1 MRQSVFIFVPGSND
15 PGLSDCLPRPPIPSS
30 LLSTFII
37 QKLPNWRFVS
47 NPCRMTLFSQEI
59 VIFRSDLTS
68 RLMRHAIR
76 EPKQNLPEQTV
87 KTILSQSHL
96 APFPQRI
103 SPIFWGWDH
112 ALERNIKS
120 FTRILAIIF
129 TWAPLIKIWCLLVDH
144 EFLYSEKRLFPLPDL
159 LILCDSHEGY
169 NLNLSGTMCINPS
182 SFNR

>member
-1 MRQSVFIFVPGSND
+1 MKIVFFYHFQGLNRFAKKVVECDMRQSVFIFVPGSND

-76 EPKQNLPEQTV
+76 EPKSNLPEQTV

-112 ALERNIKS
+112 ALERDIMFSKIS
-120 FTRILAIIF
+120 
-129 TWAPLIKIWCLLVDH
+129 IKICLNTITI
-144 EFLYSEKRLFPLPDL
+144 P
-159 LILCDSHEGY
+159 
-169 NLNLSGTMCINPS
+169 
-182 SFNR
+182 

>member
-112 ALERNIKS
+112 ALERIIE
-120 FTRILAIIF
+120 FFPWIRAIIF
-129 TWAPLIKIWCLLVDH
+129 IRAPLIKILVWVC
-144 EFLYSEKRLFPLPDL
+144 RLRISIFRKAAISTSRFAYFMWFARGLQSQPFW
-159 LILCDSHEGY
+159 HHVY
-169 NLNLSGTMCINPS
+169 Q
-182 SFNR
+182 SFIIQ

>member
-129 TWAPLIKIWCLLVDH
+129 TWAPLIKIWCVLV
-144 EFLYSEKRLFPLPDL
+144 FIFRKATISTSRLAYFMWLAWGIQSQPFWN
-159 LILCDSHEGY
+159 HVY
-169 NLNLSGTMCINPS
+169 Q
-182 SFNR
+182 SFIIQ